1 MESSLTTINPDFA
14 IGVKADVEALVSDI
28 LGGEKA
34 REAAGRIS
42 LALMALAKRTP
53 TIMDCTPTS
62 VAEAVAMS
70 VVTGLIPGGA
80 MPTCYVLPRKSR
92 EGGMELNWQLG
103 FRGMLQLCQ
112 RAGFAV
118 AAYPVYPGRVPEF
131 DAHGRLVVPTKRLPP
146 VERTVSNLI
155 GVVVKVRRIAD
166 GSEFADVFVEADLI
180 EARRNASDAY
190 QRGVKPGAPDW
201 ARKSP
206 WFQWEEEMALKT
218 AIRYAISRGAVP
230 VDDVAQRAL
239 EADGRRDI
247 IEADAVEVTQPS
259 RGARAA
265 VLGALTDGPPA
276 GTAAPMV
283 LEEEREVVAV
293 EPDWRPRAVAALQ
306 KAGVSMLDA
315 VAASE
320 GRGMGDWTDEDR
332 PRIRALVEAARGE
345 SGGTS

>member
-14 IGVKADVEALVSDI
+14 IGVKADVEALVSDV

-42 LALMALAKRTP
+42 LSLMALAKKTP
-53 TIMDCTPTS
+53 GIMDCTPAS

-80 MPTCYVLPRKSR
+80 MPTCYVLPRKTR
-92 EGGMELNWQLG
+92 DGTTELNWQLG

-131 DAHGRLVVPTKRLPP
+131 DAQGRLVIPSKRLPP
-146 VERTVSNLI
+146 VERTVANLI
-155 GVVVKVRRIAD
+155 GVIVKVRRIAD

-180 EARRNASDAY
+180 ETRRNASDAY
-190 QRGVKPGAPDW
+190 QRGTKPGAPDY

-239 EADGRRDI
+239 EADGRGDI
-247 IEADAVEVTQPS
+247 IEADAVEVTPPP

-276 GTAAPMV
+276 GTVAPMAM
-283 LEEEREVVAV
+283 EEEREAV
-293 EPDWRPRAVAALQ
+293 AVAANWRDLAVTNL
-306 KAGVSMLDA
+306 KKHGISMLDA
-315 VAASE
+315 VAKCG
-320 GRGMGDWTDEDR
+320 GRGVNDWTDEDR
-332 PRIRALVEAARGE
+332 ATLRAMVEAARATE
-345 SGGTS
+345 GGAK

>member
-14 IGVKADVEALVSDI
+14 LGVKADVEALVSDV

-42 LALMALAKRTP
+42 LSLMALAKRTP
-53 TIMDCTPTS
+53 GIMDCTPAS

-80 MPTCYVLPRKSR
+80 MPTCYVLPRKNR
-92 EGGMELNWQLG
+92 DGATELNWQLG

-131 DAHGRLVVPTKRLPP
+131 DAQGRLVIPSKRLPP
-146 VERTVSNLI
+146 VDRTVANLI
-155 GVVVKVRRIAD
+155 GVIVKVRRIAD

-190 QRGVKPGAPDW
+190 QRGTKPGATDG

-239 EADGRRDI
+239 EADGRGDI
-247 IEADAVEVTQPS
+247 IEADAVEVTQPP

-265 VLGALTDGPPA
+265 VLGALTDSAPASPP
-276 GTAAPMV
+276 V
-283 LEEEREVVAV
+283 VIEEEREPVAV

-306 KAGVSMLDA
+306 QAGVSMLDA
-315 VAASE
+315 VAACE
-320 GRGMGDWTDEDR
+320 GRGMTEWTDEDR
-332 PRIRALVEAARGE
+332 PRVRALVEASRREHGSAK
-345 SGGTS
+345 